1 MTSTATRIVLVDD
14 HPIVRSG
21 IATLFS
27 LNDDLEVVGEAGS
40 VAEGKEVIAV
50 HDPDIAILDLRLP
63 DGPGLDVARWIA
75 EHNRPTRCIVLTSV
89 PTDRALVAAYETGAV
104 NAFLTKEA
112 DIKPLINAIRE
123 VTAGRSLLDAF
134 AVREASARLHE
145 YGLNHLDMLSPRERE
160 VADLVASGF
169 PMPKLPRNA
178 TFRCQRFEMD
188 CHRHIRNSIS
198 TLAHNWC
205 GCYGWP
211 KSTLT
216 SCNRE
221 SCRIS
226 TRCNKKRTV
235 RQQQKDNTSTTVLQL
250 QPVE

>member
-40 VAEGKEVIAV
+40 VAEGKEVIAL

-123 VTAGRSLLDAF
+123 VSAGRSLLDAF

-169 PMPKLPRNA
+169 SDAQIAEK
-178 TFRCQRFEMD
+178 
-188 CHRHIRNSIS
+188 CHIS
-198 TLAHNWC
+198 L
-205 GCYGWP
+205 
-211 KSTLT
+211 S
-216 SCNRE
+216 
-221 SCRIS
+221 
-226 TRCNKKRTV
+226 TV
-235 RQQQKDNTSTTVLQL
+235 RNGLSSAYSKLNIDTRTQL
-250 QPVE
+250 VRLLWMAQIDADVV